1 MAEED
6 KEKEPEV
13 VVAKEEHKG
22 KTGQGII
29 FTVLVLVNTAL
40 IGAIGYFQFKGF
52 QKEKKEETVNDLVK
66 AEFAKRGVVVQG
78 EKVIKEPLIEEGI
91 LINFDKF
98 MVNLASS
105 DGVKKYLR
113 MSVVLK
119 FSKESNEKEIKMRK
133 AQITDSIISI
143 LNAKKAEDLLNRE
156 GKEYLKHEIKA
167 TVNSYLSEGRLLDL
181 YYVNFQVN

>member
-1 MAEED
+1 MAEEE
-6 KEKEPEV
+6 EKEPEV

-40 IGAIGYFQFKGF
+40 IGAIGFYQYKGF
-52 QKEKKEETVNDLVK
+52 QKEKKEETVSDLVK

-78 EKVIKEPLIEEGI
+78 AKVIKEPLIEEGI
-91 LINFDKF
+91 LIPFEKF

-113 MSVVLK
+113 MSVV
-119 FSKESNEKEIKMRK
+119 
-133 AQITDSIISI
+133 ISI
-143 LNAKKAEDLLNRE
+143 LNAKKAEDLLSRE

-167 TVNSYLSEGRLLDL
+167 TVNTYLSEGRLLDL